1 MEKSIVEVFQDLKY
15 FNHKTDVLRFTDIF
29 DFLRNLKD
37 EFSLH
42 SNQDLRL
49 NEEYL
54 KKMGELIKQ
63 IQKLKDSSKD
73 DFQIFV
79 KPDYSIVKFTE
90 FINNENHFLIL
101 RKDEKS
107 INFKVLEHSLP
118 EIRSEMFKSYGSP
131 ESHLFEFKKYL
142 EQFEEFYCNINTI
155 DELCF
160 VVDPVVYS
168 TKSYTR
174 TFKYSKFCYF
184 LFFFKFKL
192 FFFLLQTKRFT

>member
-1 MEKSIVEVFQDLKY
+1 MEKSIVEVFQNLK
-15 FNHKTDVLRFTDIF
+15 FFDHKTNVQKFADIF
-29 DFLRNLKD
+29 EFLKSLTD

-42 SNQDLRL
+42 KELRL

-54 KKMGELIKQ
+54 KKQGELIKQ
-63 IQKLKDSSKD
+63 IHKLKENSKD
-73 DFQIFV
+73 EFKIFV
-79 KPDYSIVKFTE
+79 KPDYSIVKFIE
-90 FINNENHFLIL
+90 FQNNENHFLIL
-101 RKDEKS
+101 KKDEKS

-118 EIRSEMFKSYGSP
+118 EIKSDMFKSYGSP

-168 TKSYTR
+168 TKSFTR
-174 TFKYSKFCYF
+174 TFKYSKFC
-184 LFFFKFKL
+184 FFFDFSL
-192 FFFLLQTKRFT
+192 LISSLLQMKKFT

>member
-1 MEKSIVEVFQDLKY
+1 MEKCTVEVFQDLKY
-15 FNHKTDVLRFTDIF
+15 FNHKTDVLKFTDIF
-29 DFLRNLKD
+29 DFLKNLK
-37 EFSLH
+37 EELSVH
-42 SNQDLRL
+42 SNPDLRL
-49 NEEYL
+49 NDEYL

-73 DFQIFV
+73 DFKIFA
-79 KPDYSIVKFTE
+79 KPDYSIIKFTE

-107 INFKVLEHSLP
+107 VNFKVVEHSLP

-174 TFKYSKFCYF
+174 TFKYSKSSYLIF
-184 LFFFKFKL
+184 LKI
-192 FFFLLQTKRFT
+192 